1 MSGSDHTLLTLLS
14 FLSPVFPTGGFAWSA
29 GLEQAV
35 ADGSVRDRETLEGW
49 IGAQISHGAA
59 RTDCVLAIV
68 AHGAADDDALITE
81 IADLARAL
89 CGAWERLAEMTSQGT
104 SFADAAAPWA
114 SIDRTLPL
122 PVALG
127 VASAR
132 AGIAP
137 NMLAPAML
145 HGFASAQCQAAI
157 RLGVTGQMGAA
168 ETLAA
173 LAPLISRTADTLASA
188 TEDDLGS
195 ATFGADIASMN
206 HETLQPR
213 LFRS

>member
-1 MSGSDHTLLTLLS
+1 MADNAFLALLS
-14 FLSPVFPTGGFAWSA
+14 FVSPVFPTGGFAWSA
-29 GLEQAV
+29 GLEQAA
-35 ADGSVRDRETLEGW
+35 ADGSVHDRETLEGW
-49 IGAQISHGAA
+49 IGAHIIHGAA
-59 RTDCVLAIV
+59 RTDCVVAII
-68 AHGAADDDALITE
+68 AHGAADDDARFQE
-81 IADLARAL
+81 MADLARAL
-89 CGAWERLAEMTSQGT
+89 CGASERLAEMASQGT

-114 SIDRTLPL
+114 KIDRTLPL

-127 VASAR
+127 VAAAR

-137 NMLAPAML
+137 DMLAPAML

-157 RLGVTGQMGAA
+157 RLGVTGQVGAA
-168 ETLAA
+168 ATLAA
-173 LAPLISRTADTLASA
+173 LAPLIARNSDTLASA

-195 ATFGADIASMN
+195 ATFGAEIAAMN